1 MCLHCLIRQEVS
13 ALRADFVRRQAEEE
27 AYYTQQV
34 EIIFQRSS
42 ICETQSLHSSLL
54 YCFDLN
60 AGSSAKGRGAA
71 QKHPGTRGRKTN
83 ATEEKVKSTTPA
95 HILNYVVSGKKRMMG
110 FIRIACRH
118 CSVLCRLAA
127 MKRELK
133 VKELQLLDA
142 TRRRFLKHQQDL
154 RTSQIKRLDQEIGRK
169 VTTAFLTSHIQHVC
183 YCLFFIYVYSYTY
196 NQCTKRQNPVLLP
209 CKKLVK

>member
-95 HILNYVVSGKKRMMG
+95 HIHNYVVSEKKKNDG
-110 FIRIACRH
+110 IYQNWL
-118 CSVLCRLAA
+118 STLLCPLQVGSHEEGAEGEGVTAARCNQKTFPQTPAGPENLAD
-127 MKRELK
+127 KK
-133 VKELQLLDA
+133 
-142 TRRRFLKHQQDL
+142 TRP
-154 RTSQIKRLDQEIGRK
+154 G
-169 VTTAFLTSHIQHVC
+169 
-183 YCLFFIYVYSYTY
+183 
-196 NQCTKRQNPVLLP
+196 NW
-209 CKKLVK
+209 